1 MIPTIQRALAG
12 ALILAAIAGP
22 TVLPAPPAA
31 AVTRQSNDFVLEVFP
46 NETAKVEFDDDWS
59 ERRPGGRRHRGTDI
73 KSPKGTRVVAVAAG
87 TVEEMK
93 WHRAGGWSVEI
104 RHAGGWTTLY
114 LHLNDD
120 NPGTNDGRGG
130 AETAFAEGL
139 EEGSFVEAGQI
150 IGFVGD
156 SGNAEVP
163 HTHFEIHRDGT
174 KVNPFPYVEAAW
186 ERKISAFNKSGF
198 LLGR

>member
-1 MIPTIQRALAG
+1 MITITQRVFAG
-12 ALILAAIAGP
+12 ALILAATAGP
-22 TVLPAPPAA
+22 TVLQPPPAA
-31 AVTRQSNDFVLEVFP
+31 AATLQPDDFTVEVFP
-46 NETAKVEFDDDWS
+46 NVTAEVEFDDDWS
-59 ERRPGGRRHRGTDI
+59 EGRPGGRRHRGTDI
-73 KSPKGTRVVAVAAG
+73 KSPKGTQVVSVADG
-87 TVEEMK
+87 IVEEMK
-93 WHRAGGWSVEI
+93 WHRAGGWSIEI
-104 RHAGGWTTLY
+104 RHADGWSTHY

-130 AETAFAEGL
+130 AETAVAAGL
-139 EEGSFVEAGQI
+139 EEGTFVEAGRL

-174 KVNPFPYVEAAW
+174 KINPFPYVEASW
-186 ERKISAFNKSGF
+186 ERRIRAYNKSGF